1 MPTFMDYMISPLPIR
16 NFDCMVDRSKLRLK
30 SLTLANAG
38 HLPGRT
44 LQRHHAVFDRWA
56 FVYIAAGCGY
66 YQTSRGIR
74 QPVEAGSLFCLFPGE
89 TFHYGPDE
97 NGYWDEYY
105 FTVEGERIQEWM
117 AHWFEQPEVVK
128 PVGVDD
134 TFVSKMELIFQFMES
149 GIPANLDRAALALES
164 LLYEMAL
171 RLSQQESSNRSLFVH
186 KLIDDLS
193 SSVYQPLDSAAVAM
207 RHHISIPTL
216 RRIVHDYTGF
226 PLGEYVHR
234 LKMAEAKKLLLN
246 TDKSVKEIADLLGYK
261 DVFYFSRLFK
271 KYVLAAPKTYRSRMG

>member
-1 MPTFMDYMISPLPIR
+1 MPTIMDYMISPLPIR
-16 NFDCMVDRSKLRLK
+16 LFDCMVDRSKLRLK
-30 SLTLANAG
+30 SLTITNAG

-44 LQRHHAVFDRWA
+44 MQRANARFERWA
-56 FVYIAAGCGY
+56 FVYIGAGRGY
-66 YQTSRGIR
+66 YETSAGR
-74 QPVEAGSLFCLFPGE
+74 QVVEAGSLFCLFPGE
-89 TFHYGPDE
+89 IFQYGPDSD
-97 NGYWDEYY
+97 GYWDEYY
-105 FTVEGERIQEWM
+105 FTLEGERIQEWM
-117 AHWFEQPEVVK
+117 AHWFEQPELVK
-128 PVGVDD
+128 KVGVDD
-134 TFVSKMELIFQFMES
+134 TLVTKMELIFQLIES

-164 LLYEMAL
+164 LLFDMSL
-171 RLSQQESSNRSLFVH
+171 RLGQQESSNRSLFVH
-186 KLIDDLS
+186 KLIDDLV
-193 SSVYQPLDSAAVAM
+193 SSVYQPLDSEAVAM

-216 RRIVHDYTGF
+216 RRIVHDYSGY